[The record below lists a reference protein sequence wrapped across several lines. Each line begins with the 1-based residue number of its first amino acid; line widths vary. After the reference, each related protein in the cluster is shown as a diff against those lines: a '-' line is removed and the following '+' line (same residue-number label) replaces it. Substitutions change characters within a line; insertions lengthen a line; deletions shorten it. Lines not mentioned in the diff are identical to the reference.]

1 MEGSE
6 LYKWNLVN
14 RTETGDQEILMT
26 GGIAAETK
34 MPGLK
39 VPVPTATATASSAGG
54 VVGGGSVSAV
64 PTASVGL

>member
-39 VPVPTATATASSAGG
+39 VPVPTATASSAAGG